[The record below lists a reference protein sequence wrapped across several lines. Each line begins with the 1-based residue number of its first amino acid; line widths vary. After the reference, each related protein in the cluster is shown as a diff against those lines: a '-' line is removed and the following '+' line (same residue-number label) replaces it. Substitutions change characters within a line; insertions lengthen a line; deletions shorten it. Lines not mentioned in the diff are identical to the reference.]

1 VEAGRARCAAT
12 NGDADPLK
20 LLGDGVPMDAQLSP
34 IWRRVRPR
42 VGRQA
47 HGRQDCISS
56 ASAPVTLVNIWA
68 QNDADELT
76 SAIEVNGRTHLGE
89 HWIRRVRDSDLQ
101 RKSLKG

>member
-1 VEAGRARCAAT
+1 M
-12 NGDADPLK
+12 PSF
-20 LLGDGVPMDAQLSP
+20 PP

-42 VGRQA
+42 IGRQD

>member
-42 VGRQA
+42 VGRQG

-56 ASAPVTLVNIWA
+56 ASAPGDFCRHLGPERYG
-68 QNDADELT
+68 ELT
-76 SAIEVNGRTHLGE
+76 SAIEVNDTAHLGE
-89 HWIRRVRDSDLQ
+89 HGIRRVRDSDLQ
-101 RKSLKG
+101 QTSLNG